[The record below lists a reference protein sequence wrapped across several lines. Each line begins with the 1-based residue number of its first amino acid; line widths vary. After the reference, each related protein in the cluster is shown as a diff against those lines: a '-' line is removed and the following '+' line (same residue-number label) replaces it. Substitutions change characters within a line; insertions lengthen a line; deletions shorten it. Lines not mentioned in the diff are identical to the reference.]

1 MIREVYIL
9 DEVELAEI
17 EEQFETGFWF
27 KLKRLLNEMLKI
39 PYIRLY

>member
-9 DEVELAEI
+9 DETELAEI

-27 KLKRLLNEMLKI
+27 KLKRLMNELLKI
-39 PYIRLY
+39 PFIRLY